1 MKWEEIVRIAKSDVG
16 KSRDEVG
23 CPGDYAWCAAWASS
37 VLNRADIGEKV
48 TSDSCTLMQR
58 YMSESPDWSEP
69 DDWPIPGDYIFFDW
83 DNNKY
88 EERPLDHVGICIEFQ
103 HDTKQIT
110 YVNGNGSSPHYVT
123 RQVINVNAKGDDGHN
138 LVAYWM
144 RYIGDRKEHPPDDVQ
159 TETEPVEKPED
170 KVPENKE
177 VVLKVR
183 QLRKGMSGGD
193 VKTLQRLLFADGYS
207 VGKCGDDGD
216 FGEDTEKAVLKYQH
230 DHGLDQDGI
239 AGVNTLTAL
248 WKCEQILRRKK

>member
-1 MKWEEIVRIAKSDVG
+1 MKREEIVRIAKSDIG

-23 CPGDYAWCAAWASS
+23 CPGDYAWCAAYVSG
-37 VLNRADIGEKV
+37 VLDRARIGDGV
-48 TSDSCTLMQR
+48 TSTSCTLMQK
-58 YMSESPDWSEP
+58 YMSQNKDWDEP
-69 DDWPIPGDYIFFDW
+69 LDYPIPGDIIFFDW
-83 DNNKY
+83 DNNTY

-103 HDTKQIT
+103 SDTKQIT

-123 RQVINVNAKGDDGHN
+123 RQVINVNAKGEDGHN

-144 RYIGDRKEHPPDDVQ
+144 RYIGDHTEIPGEESEPDVPEQ
-159 TETEPVEKPED
+159 EPEKPNYD
-170 KVPENKE
+170 KE
-177 VVLKVR
+177 VVLRVR

-216 FGEDTEKAVLKYQH
+216 FGEDTEKAVIKYQH

-239 AGVNTLTAL
+239 AGTDTLTAL
-248 WKCEQILRRKK
+248 WKCEKISRKK